1 MDTTK
6 NYGLKQWD
14 GSDRILR
21 TDFNENNLSIEAAL
35 DAKQENIDALE
46 ARITAS
52 LTALESRLT
61 ASIAN
66 LSQTV
71 NTNHASRVRIIT
83 GEYTG
88 DGNESTARSISIGE
102 EVSLIVIWNSSGET
116 LNTPYS
122 IALLV
127 ESGHYAGDGHG
138 AEYIQHTGSGF
149 TITMAGAD
157 RFNTSER
164 VYKYLAFVLGT

>member
-35 DAKQENIDALE
+35 DAKQKNIDALDN
-46 ARITAS
+46 
-52 LTALESRLT
+52 RLT

-71 NTNHASRVRIIT
+71 AQHHSSRVRIIT
-83 GEYTG
+83 GTYV
-88 DGNESTARSISIGE
+88 GNGAEERHIEIGE
-102 EVSLIVIWNSSGET
+102 EVSLIFIWWTAADIYYPHSMTLLPQKGVTVYGSGT
-116 LNTPYS
+116 TRLIT
-122 IALLV
+122 
-127 ESGHYAGDGHG
+127 
-138 AEYIQHTGSGF
+138 HTGSGF
-149 TITMAGAD
+149 DILRPAE
-157 RFNTSER
+157 FNNASDGVGRPYT
-164 VYKYLAFVLGT
+164 YLAFVLDT